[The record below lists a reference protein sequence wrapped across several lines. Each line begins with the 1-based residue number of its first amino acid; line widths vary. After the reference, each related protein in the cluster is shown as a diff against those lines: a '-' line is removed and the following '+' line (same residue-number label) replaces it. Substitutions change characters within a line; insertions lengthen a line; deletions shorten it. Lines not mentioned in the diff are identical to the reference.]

1 MFENDGRE
9 GKQATALLTHE
20 PEVSSKLASFCR
32 HCGNAIGD
40 GVERC
45 SHCGASLNGKINSAS
60 EENLP
65 HEPVNKLPEVS
76 PDDLLAQAMKLADE
90 GAYDDAILVCRRAI
104 GLKEDFVAAYA
115 FLGELYERVGET
127 EKARRAYEKALEL
140 DKDYEPAKLG
150 KERLEKASLPPLTPP
165 RESSSWVWLGHPLP
179 LLGATAL
186 VVSLL
191 FAVRMIAPPVPKPQP
206 VPPQPP
212 ITLAPSPQ
220 SPAAPMTVPPLP
232 AAAEVAL
239 KRGMEALNAQKYDEA
254 IRWFERALQFAPNN
268 NEARS
273 WLLIARAMKE
283 EAQSQRRPPV
293 VAARPETPPLPVLPS
308 LSTREQS
315 SSQSSTP
322 SSRSPRQPSTAVES
336 RQNQPQVV
344 QMPTYPTWVWQ
355 PQSGSTS
362 PMMPQSTQGS
372 PFTTQA
378 QPQYPI
384 VPTFPQS
391 PALPSPTEKPPAITP
406 PTGSG
411 SSVLPTPPSVEDLE
425 RQAYRK
431 VYEGDLAGAAQIYRT
446 ILSQGVGIEREGYI
460 RQQLA
465 LALQQLRRYDEAAEE
480 YEKAIAAYKRQIER
494 GINTAA
500 AQRGIE
506 ACQRGLE
513 ICRRA
518 R

>member
-1 MFENDGRE
+1 M
-9 GKQATALLTHE
+9 AT
-20 PEVSSKLASFCR
+20 FCR

-45 SHCGASLNGKINSAS
+45 SHCGASLNGKAI
-60 EENLP
+60 EEGEKNLP
-65 HEPVNKLPEVS
+65 SEPANKLPETS
-76 PDDLLAQAMKLADE
+76 PEDLLAQAMKLADE

-104 GLKEDFVAAYA
+104 GLREDFVAAYA
-115 FLGELYERVGET
+115 FLGELYERVGEPQ
-127 EKARRAYEKALEL
+127 KALAAYEKALAL

-150 KERLEKASLPPLTPP
+150 KERLSKTPP
-165 RESSSWVWLGHPLP
+165 PPAPKPSPEPSSWVWMGHPLP

-191 FAVRMIAPPVPKPQP
+191 FAVRMIAPPVPRSSP

-220 SPAAPMTVPPLP
+220 SPAAPATVPPLP
-232 AAAEVAL
+232 AVVDVAL

-283 EAQSQRRPPV
+283 EAQPQTRPPV
-293 VAARPETPPLPVLPS
+293 VVARPENAPLPVLPS
-308 LSTREQS
+308 PSSREQS
-315 SSQSSTP
+315 PTSQT
-322 SSRSPRQPSTAVES
+322 SSRSSRPSQQHSTGSEF
-336 RQNQPQVV
+336 RQPQVV
-344 QMPTYPTWVWQ
+344 QVPTSPAWAWQ
-355 PQSGSTS
+355 PQWGSTS
-362 PMMPQSTQGS
+362 PMMPQASQPS
-372 PFTTQA
+372 QFTPQR
-378 QPQYPI
+378 QNQYPI
-384 VPTFPQS
+384 VPTLPQS
-391 PALPSPTEKPPAITP
+391 PALPSPTEKPPTINPQPSSP
-406 PTGSG
+406 PNI
-411 SSVLPTPPSVEDLE
+411 PPMPMGVEDME
-425 RQAYRK
+425 RQASQK

-446 ILSQGVGIEREGYI
+446 MLSQGVGIEREGYI

-465 LALQQLRRYDEAAEE
+465 LTLQQLRRYDEAAEE
-480 YEKAIAAYKRQIER
+480 YEKAIAAYKRQIEQ

>member
-1 MFENDGRE
+1 M
-9 GKQATALLTHE
+9 
-20 PEVSSKLASFCR
+20 
-32 HCGNAIGD
+32 
-40 GVERC
+40 ERC
-45 SHCGASLNGKINSAS
+45 SHCGASLNGKALPEVGKDLPS
-60 EENLP
+60 EP
-65 HEPVNKLPEVS
+65 ANKLPEAS
-76 PDDLLAQAMKLADE
+76 PEDLLAQAMKLADE

-115 FLGELYERVGET
+115 FLGELYERVGEP
-127 EKARRAYEKALEL
+127 EKARAAYEKALSL

-150 KERLEKASLPPLTPP
+150 KERLEKSTPLTPAP
-165 RESSSWVWLGHPLP
+165 EPEPSSWIWAGHPLP

-186 VVSLL
+186 VIGLL
-191 FAVRMIAPPVPKPQP
+191 FAVRMTVPPVPKPSP
-206 VPPQPP
+206 VQPQPP

-220 SPAAPMTVPPLP
+220 SPAAPATVPPLP
-232 AAAEVAL
+232 AAVEVAL

-293 VAARPETPPLPVLPS
+293 VAARPQNAPLPALPS
-308 LSTREQS
+308 PSPSRERVS
-315 SSQSSTP
+315 SSQP
-322 SSRSPRQPSTAVES
+322 SSRPSRSTQQLSTSSEPRQPQTA
-336 RQNQPQVV
+336 QV
-344 QMPTYPTWVWQ
+344 PTSPTWVWQ
-355 PQSGSTS
+355 PNWGSTS
-362 PMMPQSTQGS
+362 PIMPQSPQPS
-372 PFTTQA
+372 QFPIQR
-378 QPQYPI
+378 QPQHPI
-384 VPTFPQS
+384 VPTVPQS
-391 PALPSPTEKPPAITP
+391 PALPSPTEKPPVTNPATSSTP
-406 PTGSG
+406 FI
-411 SSVLPTPPSVEDLE
+411 PPMPMSVEDME
-425 RQAYRK
+425 RQAAQK
-431 VYEGDLAGAAQIYRT
+431 VYEGDLEGAARIYRN

-465 LALQQLRRYDEAAEE
+465 LTLQQLRRYEEAAEE
-480 YEKAIAAYKRQIER
+480 YEKAIAAYKRQIEQ

-506 ACQRGLE
+506 ACRRGLE

>member
-1 MFENDGRE
+1 MFENSATG

-20 PEVSSKLASFCR
+20 LEVPSKLASFCR

-40 GVERC
+40 GVGRC
-45 SHCGASLNGKINSAS
+45 SHCGAPLNGKISSAS

-76 PDDLLAQAMKLADE
+76 PEDLLAQAMKLADE

-104 GLKEDFVAAYA
+104 GLREDFVAAYA
-115 FLGELYERVGET
+115 FLGELYERVGEK
-127 EKARRAYEKALEL
+127 EKALKAYEKALGL
-140 DKDYEPAKLG
+140 DKDYEPARLG
-150 KERLEKASLPPLTPP
+150 KERLEKTPHP
-165 RESSSWVWLGHPLP
+165 APVPSAERSSWVWLGHPLP

-191 FAVRMIAPPVPKPQP
+191 FAIRMIAPPVPKPQP
-206 VPPQPP
+206 IPPQPP
-212 ITLAPSPQ
+212 ITLAPQ
-220 SPAAPMTVPPLP
+220 SPTAPMTVPPLP
-232 AAAEVAL
+232 AAAEVSL
-239 KRGMEALNAQKYDEA
+239 KRGMEALNTQKYDEA
-254 IRWFERALQFAPNN
+254 IKWFERALQFAPNN

-283 EAQSQRRPPV
+283 EAQSQPRPPV

-308 LSTREQS
+308 PSPREQS
-315 SSQSSTP
+315 SSQSPTH
-322 SSRSPRQPSTAVES
+322 SSRLPRQPPTAAES

-344 QMPTYPTWVWQ
+344 QMPKYPTWVR
-355 PQSGSTS
+355 QSQVGSPS
-362 PMMPQSTQGS
+362 PMMPQSPQAN
-372 PFTTQA
+372 PFATQA

-384 VPTFPQS
+384 VPTVPQS

-411 SSVLPTPPSVEDLE
+411 SSVSPMPPSVEDLE
-425 RQAYRK
+425 RLAYRK

>member
-1 MFENDGRE
+1 M
-9 GKQATALLTHE
+9 
-20 PEVSSKLASFCR
+20 
-32 HCGNAIGD
+32 
-40 GVERC
+40 ERC
-45 SHCGASLNGKINSAS
+45 SHCGALLNGKSAPEVEKDLPS
-60 EENLP
+60 EP
-65 HEPVNKLPEVS
+65 ANKLPEAS
-76 PDDLLAQAMKLADE
+76 PEDLLAQAMKLADE

-115 FLGELYERVGET
+115 FLGELYERVGEP
-127 EKARRAYEKALEL
+127 EKAKAAYEKALSL

-150 KERLEKASLPPLTPP
+150 KERLEKSVPPSLVPEPEP
-165 RESSSWVWLGHPLP
+165 SGWIWAGHPLP

-191 FAVRMIAPPVPKPQP
+191 FAVRMIAPPVPKSSP
-206 VPPQPP
+206 VQPQPP

-220 SPAAPMTVPPLP
+220 SPAAPATVPPLP
-232 AAAEVAL
+232 AAVEVAL

-283 EAQSQRRPPV
+283 EAQPQRRQPV
-293 VAARPETPPLPVLPS
+293 IAARPENAPLPVLPPPAS
-308 LSTREQS
+308 REQPS
-315 SSQSSTP
+315 TSQTSPRPSRSSQQHSTGTE
-322 SSRSPRQPSTAVES
+322 PRQPQTV
-336 RQNQPQVV
+336 QV
-344 QMPTYPTWVWQ
+344 PASPTWVWQ
-355 PQSGSTS
+355 PQWGS
-362 PMMPQSTQGS
+362 PMMPQSSQPSQFPTQR
-372 PFTTQA
+372 

-384 VPTFPQS
+384 MPAIPQS
-391 PALPSPTEKPPAITP
+391 PALPSPTEKPPATNP
-406 PTGSG
+406 PA
-411 SSVLPTPPSVEDLE
+411 SSIPSIPPMPMSVEDME
-425 RQAYRK
+425 RQAAQK

-465 LALQQLRRYDEAAEE
+465 LTLQQLRRYEEAAEE
-480 YEKAIAAYKRQIER
+480 YEKAIAAYKRQIEL
-494 GINTAA
+494 GVNTAA